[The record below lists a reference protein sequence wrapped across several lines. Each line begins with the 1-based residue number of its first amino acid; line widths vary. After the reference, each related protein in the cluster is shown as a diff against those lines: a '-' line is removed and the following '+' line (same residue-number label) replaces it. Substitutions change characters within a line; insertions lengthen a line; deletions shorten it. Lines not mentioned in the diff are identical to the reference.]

1 MENEKMI
8 HNEIMLII
16 ETALNSPYEYG
27 TNDCNIVAL
36 RIIDLLCGTNWC
48 DIAKYSTLKE
58 GLKQLQDLGFNST
71 HEIIIKE
78 CKEIEVPIDG
88 DIWVDTN
95 NPLQMGII
103 VSNRLVCINDDHTA
117 FKLDTKKRYGKYY
130 RGMKQ

>member
-1 MENEKMI
+1 MI
-8 HNEIMLII
+8 HNEIMSII

-27 TNDCNIVAL
+27 TNDCNIVSL
-36 RIIDLLCGTNWC
+36 RIIDLLCGTSWC

-71 HEIIIKE
+71 HEIVIKE

-130 RGMKQ
+130 RGMQQ

>member
-1 MENEKMI
+1 MI